1 MSHRKKFKFK
11 YQAQVQKQ
19 YLGLGFELELFF
31 FRDVAQP
38 DSVLRSGRRAVGS
51 NPINLTLL
59 FKSLCKSDVYE
70 KYCICSPYVSQ
81 LFSKK
86 KNDFPNNLLMP
97 SYNMCGNTIFVCLV
111 KRLKFIK
118 QTTTSLKRICS
129 EWRRLNR
136 HL

>member
-1 MSHRKKFKFK
+1 
-11 YQAQVQKQ
+11 
-19 YLGLGFELELFF
+19 
-31 FRDVAQP
+31 
-38 DSVLRSGRRAVGS
+38 
-51 NPINLTLL
+51 L